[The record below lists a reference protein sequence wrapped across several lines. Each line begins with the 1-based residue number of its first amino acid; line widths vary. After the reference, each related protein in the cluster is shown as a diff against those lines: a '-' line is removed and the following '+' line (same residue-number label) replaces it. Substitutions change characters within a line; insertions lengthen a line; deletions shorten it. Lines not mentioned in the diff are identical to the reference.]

1 MGNMGTKLGERP
13 GRETRRAKLSTTID
27 KDLLETVDRF
37 VEQHGQTDR
46 GKVIDDALRLWASRE
61 RERATE
67 AMYLTP
73 KSTQEQEE
81 FAAWRQLRRAAA
93 TRLFRERER
102 D

>member
-1 MGNMGTKLGERP
+1 MGTKLGERP
-13 GRETRRAKLSTTID
+13 GRETRRAKLSTTVD
-27 KDLLETVDRF
+27 KNLLDAVDRF

-46 GKVIDDALRLWASRE
+46 GKVIDDALRLWAAHE

-67 AMYLTP
+67 AMYLAP

-81 FAAWRQLRRAAA
+81 YAAWRELRRAAA
-93 TRLFRERER
+93 DRLFRDREQ

>member
-1 MGNMGTKLGERP
+1 MSTKLGERP
-13 GRETRRAKLSTTID
+13 GREIRRAKLSTTVD
-27 KDLLETVDRF
+27 KTLLDAVDRF

-46 GKVIDDALRLWASRE
+46 GKVIDDALRLWSARE

-73 KSTQEQEE
+73 KSAQEQEE
-81 FAAWRQLRRAAA
+81 YAAWRELRRAAA
-93 TRLFRERER
+93 ARLFRDHEQ